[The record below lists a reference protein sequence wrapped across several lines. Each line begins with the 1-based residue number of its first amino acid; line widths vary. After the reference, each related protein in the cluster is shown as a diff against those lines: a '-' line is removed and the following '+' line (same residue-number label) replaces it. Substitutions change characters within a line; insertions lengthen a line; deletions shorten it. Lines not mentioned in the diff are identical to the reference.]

1 MEKECSD
8 EADEK
13 NCNIV
18 SLAQGYNRKIP
29 PATRSGHPGRGNHS
43 GPTKA
48 LVEVVVEATVFQISR
63 LNEKTGTMN
72 LGITLDT
79 FWFDNRVR
87 FNFLKADPRMNN
99 IPTVSSST
107 EFVVWTPT
115 LVFRNTNGALATSR
129 SRADINDFFLGLRG
143 LLRIHSSVRQFLL
156 THRGWPLW

>member
-1 MEKECSD
+1 MEEFLCSNGECIPMAGRCNMEKDCSD
-8 EADEK
+8 ESDEQ

-18 SLAQGYNRKIP
+18 TLAQGYNRKTP
-29 PATRSGHPGRGNHS
+29 PATRSGQPGNHS

-48 LVEVVVEATVFQISR
+48 SVEVVVEATVFQISR

-87 FNFLKADPRMNN
+87 YNFLKDDPIMNN
-99 IPTVSSST
+99 IPTLASST

-115 LVFRNTNGALATSR
+115 LVFLNTDGALATTR
-129 SRADINDFFLGLRG
+129 NRAGIN
-143 LLRIHSSVRQFLL
+143 
-156 THRGWPLW
+156 